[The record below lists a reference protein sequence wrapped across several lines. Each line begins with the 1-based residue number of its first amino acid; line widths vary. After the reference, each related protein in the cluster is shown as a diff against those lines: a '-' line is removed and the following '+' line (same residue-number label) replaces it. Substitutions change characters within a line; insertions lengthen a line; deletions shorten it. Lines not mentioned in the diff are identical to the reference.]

1 MWKWHRWQ
9 SFGFLVFISLFLA
22 LFMPGRSLLMAA
34 DNTANPIAFSKPA
47 KPGTSVPLSIRS
59 KFGSSLLRIIDAI
72 SAGKTG
78 SAIPAN
84 GVYLIRAGQSVPGT
98 NAAAKADVVF
108 VYVKIKDK
116 TATSVVNPYAFFV
129 ANRDE
134 KQHLTAAWIEVG
146 RLLDL
151 GRLPGVKSITA
162 VQPPAKGASSGGKGL
177 SGTRAPTGVR
187 APSGLRNW

>member
-1 MWKWHRWQ
+1 
-9 SFGFLVFISLFLA
+9 
-22 LFMPGRSLLMAA
+22 MAA

-59 KFGSSLLRIIDAI
+59 KFGSSLLRIIDAV

-84 GVYLIRAGQSVPGT
+84 GVKLIRAGQTVPGT
-98 NAAAKADVVF
+98 KAAARADVVF
-108 VYVKIKDK
+108 VYVKVTDK
-116 TATSVVNPYAFFV
+116 TQTSVINPLVFLV

-134 KQHLTAAWIEVG
+134 KQHLAAAWIEVG

-151 GRLPGVKSITA
+151 GRLPGVKTITA
-162 VQPPAKGASSGGKGL
+162 VQPPVKGASPGGNGL